1 MAVRIVMPTF
11 GMYTAEGTLARWL
24 VAPGARVEA
33 GELVAE
39 ITTEKASYDIEAP
52 ASGVLHQVAKEG
64 DPLAIEGLIG
74 YLLDDNEEPPRAE
87 GGTTVEATWRV
98 PAEGEQPPPPALPA
112 APPNEQPARAKAS
125 PAARRV
131 AAARGVDLAAV
142 VGSGPGG
149 RIV

>member
-1 MAVRIVMPTF
+1 MATRIVMPTF

-24 VAPGARVEA
+24 VEPGAPVEA

-74 YLLDDNEEPPRAE
+74 YVLDEGELPPEEPESHRAVA
-87 GGTTVEATWRV
+87 GGAAVSTVEATWRRGW
-98 PAEGEQPPPPALPA
+98 PTRASTGSTRQSRRSPRRSARCRSRRCSRTSTPPTPT
-112 APPNEQPARAKAS
+112 R
-125 PAARRV
+125 
-131 AAARGVDLAAV
+131 
-142 VGSGPGG
+142 
-149 RIV
+149 